1 MPILKDE
8 APTVYQELYQ
18 HYPTKI
24 KVPILKEFGH
34 GRKARNPPR
43 PPPTRPRL
51 PNPYLLMTGR
61 LGMDEEV
68 VLPVT

>member
-1 MPILKDE
+1 MTLEVSWPEYTLE
-8 APTVYQELYQ
+8 SCC
-18 HYPTKI
+18 
-24 KVPILKEFGH
+24 VPKTGVP
-34 GRKARNPPR
+34 RR
-43 PPPTRPRL
+43 PPATRPRL